1 MYLLD
6 TNICIYFLN
15 GISLS
20 VKENLLLKNPEN
32 IYLCSVV
39 KAELYYGAIKSKYQN
54 QNILKIDRFAEKFIS
69 LSFDDSASLIYGGIR
84 AELESK
90 GIPIGPNDLMIAS
103 IAIANNLILVTNNT
117 KEFGRIQKLSLENWT
132 E

>member
-1 MYLLD
+1 M
-6 TNICIYFLN
+6 N